1 MTLLTITGLPCGI
14 EALIAI
20 GLTGV
25 LCISLLSDAFKKR
38 G

>member
-1 MTLLTITGLPCGI
+1 MTLLTITGMPCPV

-20 GLTGV
+20 GLAGV
-25 LCISLLSDAFKKR
+25 LCLSLLSDTFKKR

>member
-1 MTLLTITGLPCGI
+1 MTLLTITGLPCPV
-14 EALIAI
+14 EALLAI

-25 LCISLLSDAFKKR
+25 LCLSLLADAFKKR

>member
-1 MTLLTITGLPCGI
+1 MTLLTITGLPCGV

-25 LCISLLSDAFKKR
+25 LCISLLSDVFKKR

>member
-1 MTLLTITGLPCGI
+1 MTLLTITGMPCVV
-14 EALIAI
+14 EALLAI

-25 LCISLLSDAFKKR
+25 LCLSLLSDAFENR